1 MTIVVEMKQCARI
14 MVQCA
19 ELIDTLRFSNAYL
32 FSLMPQLKLK
42 HFSPLILEPLNLVID
57 EGETVTLSGPSGSGK
72 SMLLRAIAD
81 LDPHNG
87 TAWLGETAA
96 DEMPAPQWRRKVGYL
111 PAESSWWEER
121 VGLHFAEAPKLDA
134 LGLAET
140 ILHSPVAHLS
150 SGERQRLAVL
160 RMLQQQPQ
168 ILLLDE
174 PTANLDPHHTQLVEE
189 WILKY
194 QQHSGA
200 PILWVTHDP
209 EQRQRVGMRH
219 FEINDKKVIQQ

>member
-1 MTIVVEMKQCARI
+1 
-14 MVQCA
+14 
-19 ELIDTLRFSNAYL
+19 
-32 FSLMPQLKLK
+32 MPQLRLER
-42 HFSPLILEPLNLVID
+42 FSPLILEPLDLVID
-57 EGETVTLSGPSGSGK
+57 EGETVTLSGSSGSGK
-72 SMLLRAIAD
+72 SQLLRAIAD

-87 TAWLGETAA
+87 AAWLGDAAA

-111 PAESSWWEER
+111 PAESSWWEEL
-121 VGLHFAEAPKLDA
+121 VGQHFAKAPQLEA

-140 ILHSPVAHLS
+140 ILQSPVAHLS

-160 RMLQQQPQ
+160 RMLQQQPR

-194 QQHSGA
+194 QQRNGA

-209 EQRQRVGMRH
+209 AQRQRVGMRH
-219 FEINDKKVIQQ
+219 LEILDKQVIQT

>member
-1 MTIVVEMKQCARI
+1 MI
-14 MVQCA
+14 
-19 ELIDTLRFSNAYL
+19 IDTPVTTTTVLYL
-32 FSLMPQLKLK
+32 LMPQLRLEQ
-42 HFSPLILEPLNLVID
+42 FSPLILDPLDLVID

-72 SMLLRAIAD
+72 SQLLRAIAD
-81 LDPHNG
+81 LDLHNG
-87 TAWLGETAA
+87 TAWLGDTAA
-96 DEMPAPQWRRKVGYL
+96 DEMPAPRWRGKVGYL
-111 PAESSWWEER
+111 PAESSWWEEL
-121 VGLHFAEAPKLDA
+121 VGDHFAEAPQLDA

-174 PTANLDPHHTQLVEE
+174 PTANLDPHHTRLVEE

-194 QQHSGA
+194 QQQCSA

-219 FEINDKKVIQQ
+219 FEIHHKQVMQT

>member
-1 MTIVVEMKQCARI
+1 MI
-14 MVQCA
+14 
-19 ELIDTLRFSNAYL
+19 IDTPVTTTTDL
-32 FSLMPQLKLK
+32 FLLMPLLRLK
-42 HFSPLILEPLNLVID
+42 HFSPLILEPLDLVID

-72 SMLLRAIAD
+72 SQLLRAIAD

-87 TAWLGETAA
+87 TAWLGDMAA

-111 PAESSWWEER
+111 PAESSWWEEL
-121 VGLHFAEAPKLDA
+121 VGQHFAEAPQLEA
-134 LGLAET
+134 LGLTET
-140 ILHSPVAHLS
+140 ILHSPVAHIS
-150 SGERQRLAVL
+150 SGERQRLAVF

-194 QQHSGA
+194 QQRSGA

-209 EQRQRVGMRH
+209 QQRQRVGMRH
-219 FEINDKKVIQQ
+219 FEIHDKQVVQT

>member
-1 MTIVVEMKQCARI
+1 
-14 MVQCA
+14 
-19 ELIDTLRFSNAYL
+19 
-32 FSLMPQLKLK
+32 MPQLRLEQ
-42 HFSPLILEPLNLVID
+42 FSPLILDPLDLVID

-72 SMLLRAIAD
+72 SQLLRAIAD

-87 TAWLGETAA
+87 TAWLGDTAA

-111 PAESSWWEER
+111 PAESSWWEES
-121 VGLHFAEAPKLDA
+121 VGLHFAVAPQLHA

-140 ILHSPVAHLS
+140 ILHSPVAHIS

-160 RMLQQQPQ
+160 RMLQQKPL

-174 PTANLDPHHTQLVEE
+174 PTANLDPHHTLLVEE
-189 WILKY
+189 WILNY
-194 QQHSGA
+194 QQHSSA

-219 FEINDKKVIQQ
+219 FAIRDKTVFQQ

>member
-1 MTIVVEMKQCARI
+1 
-14 MVQCA
+14 
-19 ELIDTLRFSNAYL
+19 
-32 FSLMPQLKLK
+32 MPQLRLE
-42 HFSPLILEPLNLVID
+42 HFSPLILEPLDLVIN

-72 SMLLRAIAD
+72 SQLLRAIAD

-87 TAWLGETAA
+87 TALLGDTAA

-111 PAESSWWEER
+111 PAESSWWDELA
-121 VGLHFAEAPKLDA
+121 GQHFSETPQLDA

-160 RMLQQQPQ
+160 RTLQQQPQ

-174 PTANLDPHHTQLVEE
+174 PTANLDPHHTLLVEE

-194 QQHSGA
+194 QQQHNT
-200 PILWVTHDP
+200 PTLWVTHDP
-209 EQRQRVGMRH
+209 EQRQRVSVRH
-219 FEINDKKVIQQ
+219 LEIHGKQVIQT

>member
-1 MTIVVEMKQCARI
+1 
-14 MVQCA
+14 
-19 ELIDTLRFSNAYL
+19 
-32 FSLMPQLKLK
+32 MPQLRLK
-42 HFSPLILEPLNLVID
+42 QFSPLILEPLDLVID

-72 SMLLRAIAD
+72 SQLLRAIAD

-87 TAWLGETAA
+87 TAWIGDSAA

-111 PAESSWWEER
+111 PAESSWWEEL
-121 VGLHFAEAPKLDA
+121 VGMHFSQTPQLHA
-134 LGLAET
+134 LGLTET
-140 ILHSPVAHLS
+140 ILHSSVAHIS

-174 PTANLDPHHTQLVEE
+174 PTANLDPHHTLLVEE

-194 QQHSGA
+194 QQHNSA
-200 PILWVTHDP
+200 PILWVSHDP
-209 EQRQRVGMRH
+209 EQRQRVGVRH
-219 FEINDKKVIQQ
+219 FEIRDKQVMQT